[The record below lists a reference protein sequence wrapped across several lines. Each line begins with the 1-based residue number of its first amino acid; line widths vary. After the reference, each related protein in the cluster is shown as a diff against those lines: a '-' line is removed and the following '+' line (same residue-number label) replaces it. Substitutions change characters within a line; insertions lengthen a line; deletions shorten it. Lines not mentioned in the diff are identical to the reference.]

1 MKGRVSKMNTRKILW
16 GVLCYEFLMQIR
28 RPALWLAFLIFA
40 LLDFRGVIGQ
50 ISFYKSFPSIHF
62 STLQWAAFLAVMTN
76 WLVPL
81 GVGILLADRLP
92 RDRRTR
98 VEEVFNSLPGTLKTR
113 VLGKYLGTLLAT
125 LVPSFLLY
133 AVNIAIATWQL
144 NDPGIIPASLLCY
157 VLVVLPGMCFIAA
170 FSLALPVV
178 IWVPLYQFLFFGYWF
193 WGNIL
198 APGYGLPTLSGTIL
212 TPIGSA
218 IATGLFGVPAFGQA
232 QSSASVVYGM
242 SSMVAL
248 LGISV
253 LVLIALYQF
262 LKLEQAR
269 Q

>member
-1 MKGRVSKMNTRKILW
+1 MNTGKILG
-16 GVLCYEFLMQIR
+16 GVLRYEFLMQIR

-50 ISFYKSFPSIHF
+50 IAFYRSLPFIHF
-62 STLQWAAFLAVMTN
+62 TTLQWAAFLAVTAN
-76 WLVPL
+76 WLSPL

-98 VEEVFNSLPGTLKTR
+98 VDEVLNSLPGTLKTR
-113 VLGKYLGTLLAT
+113 VLGKYLGTLLAS
-125 LVPSFLLY
+125 LVPSLALY
-133 AVNIAIATWQL
+133 LVNSVVATWQL
-144 NDPGIIPASLLCY
+144 QDPAMIPAALLAY
-157 VLVVLPGMCFIAA
+157 VLIALPGMCFIAA

-218 IATGLFGVPAFGQA
+218 IATGLFGVPAFGQDLP
-232 QSSASVVYGM
+232 SASPLYGV
-242 SSMVAL
+242 SSLVAL
-248 LGISV
+248 LGIAI

-262 LKLEQAR
+262 LKFERGR